1 MAGPQK
7 SKGETAFKRFADQR
21 NVFEQYRADADDFDW
36 ATYTEAVAVDIFG
49 ASNERLSRPPEDV
62 RFGNRGS
69 KSVNYLTGIWYDF
82 ENDQGGGV
90 KEMIR
95 IYKGIENRDEAIAY
109 AKQCMNGE
117 RPDNAEGEQQ
127 QARTKGS
134 GNGQQQ
140 RREQEAV
147 YTYHSAAGHVVFE
160 VVRFIFKKCR
170 RQ

>member
-1 MAGPQK
+1 MPNKGDCNDGGAAEEH
-7 SKGETAFKRFADQR
+7 GETAFKRFTDQR
-21 NVFEQYRADADDFDW
+21 NVFEQYRPDADDFDW
-36 ATYTEAVAVDIFG
+36 ATYAEAVAVDIFG

-82 ENDQGGGV
+82 ENNRGGGV

-95 IYKGIENRDEAIAY
+95 IFKGIENRDEAIAY
-109 AKQCMNGE
+109 AKQCINGE
-117 RPDNAEGEQQ
+117 RPGADDNAEGEQQ

-134 GNGQQQ
+134 SNGQQQ

-147 YTYHSAAGHVVFE
+147 YTYHSAAGHAVF
-160 VVRFIFKKCR
+160 
-170 RQ
+170 